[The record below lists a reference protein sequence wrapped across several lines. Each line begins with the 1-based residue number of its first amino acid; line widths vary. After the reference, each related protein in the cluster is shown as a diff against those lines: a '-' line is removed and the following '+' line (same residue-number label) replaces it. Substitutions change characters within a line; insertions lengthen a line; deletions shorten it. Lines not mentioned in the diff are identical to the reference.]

1 MKLRVASCP
10 FPFRGSF
17 EHASAV
23 RERAENVIA
32 VAEGT
37 NGQYGLGEGCPRSYV
52 TGETVATALDAIARW
67 RRAGIEEI
75 ADVAALTAWMERNR
89 TDIDTN
95 PSAFAAIEIA
105 LLDLFARQAG
115 QPIEQFLGIAAQDMK
130 LKDMELRTSAV
141 YSAGASAKFLVQAAL
156 FNVNGMG
163 TAKLKVSGNAG
174 RDRRR
179 ARLLSRFGALRI
191 DANNLWASADAAT
204 AALKQLQ
211 GFAWAVEEPISSRN
225 WQGLADV
232 GAQTGM
238 TIILDESVTRQDDLA
253 ALVSGATYILNAR
266 VSKQGGLLRTLAII
280 RAARAR
286 GMKIIVGAQVG
297 ETSILARAGIV
308 AARAAATDLVAFEGA
323 FGTRLLVR
331 DAVTPSIGFGYRGR
345 VRLDQCGGTGLGLTP
360 TAEVANAC
368 R

>member
-23 RERAENVIA
+23 RERAENVIV

-52 TGETVATALDAIARW
+52 TGETVATALDAITRW
-67 RRAGIEEI
+67 RQAGVEEI
-75 ADVAALTAWMERNR
+75 ADVATLTAWMERNR
-89 TDIDTN
+89 ADIDTN

-141 YSAGASAKFLVQAAL
+141 YSTGGSAKFLVQAAL
-156 FNVNGMG
+156 FNLNGMG
-163 TAKLKVSGNAG
+163 TAKLKVSGNAE

-179 ARLLSRFGALRI
+179 ARLLSRFGPLRI
-191 DANNLWASADAAT
+191 DANNLWASADAAI

-238 TIILDESVTRQDDLA
+238 TIILDESVTRQEDLA

-280 RAARAR
+280 RAARER

-308 AARAAATDLVAFEGA
+308 AARAAAADLVAFEGA

>member
-1 MKLRVASCP
+1 MKLK
-10 FPFRGSF
+10 
-17 EHASAV
+17 
-23 RERAENVIA
+23 
-32 VAEGT
+32 
-37 NGQYGLGEGCPRSYV
+37 
-52 TGETVATALDAIARW
+52 
-67 RRAGIEEI
+67 
-75 ADVAALTAWMERNR
+75 
-89 TDIDTN
+89 
-95 PSAFAAIEIA
+95 
-105 LLDLFARQAG
+105 
-115 QPIEQFLGIAAQDMK
+115 DMK

-141 YSAGASAKFLVQAAL
+141 YSSGGTAKFLVQAAL
-156 FNVNGMG
+156 FNLNGMG
-163 TAKLKVSGNAG
+163 TAKLKVSGNAE

-179 ARLLSRFGALRI
+179 ARLLSRFGPLRI
-191 DANNLWASADAAT
+191 DANNLWDSADAAI

-232 GAQTGM
+232 GAHTGM
-238 TIILDESVTRQDDLA
+238 TIILDESVTRQEDLA
-253 ALVSGATYILNAR
+253 ALVGGATYILNAR
-266 VSKQGGLLRTLAII
+266 VSKQGGLLRTLAIV
-280 RAARAR
+280 RAARER

-345 VRLDQCGGTGLGLTP
+345 VRLDQCGGTGLGLAP

>member
-23 RERAENVIA
+23 RERAENVIV
-32 VAEGT
+32 VAEGS

-52 TGETVATALDAIARW
+52 TGETVATALDAITRW
-67 RRAGIEEI
+67 RQAGVEEI
-75 ADVAALTAWMERNR
+75 ADVATLTAWMELNR
-89 TDIDTN
+89 ADIDTN

-115 QPIEQFLGIAAQDMK
+115 QPIEQLLGIAAQE
-130 LKDMELRTSAV
+130 LELRTSAV
-141 YSAGASAKFLVQAAL
+141 YSFGGTAKFLVQAAL
-156 FNVNGMG
+156 FNLNGMG
-163 TAKLKVSGNAG
+163 TAKLKVSGNSE

-191 DANNLWASADAAT
+191 DANNLWASADAAI

-238 TIILDESVTRQDDLA
+238 TIILDESVTRHEDLA

-308 AARAAATDLVAFEGA
+308 AARAAAADLVAFEGA

-331 DAVTPSIGFGYRGR
+331 DAVTSSIGFGYRGR
-345 VRLDQCGGTGLGLTP
+345 VRLDQCRGPGLGLTP
-360 TAEVANAC
+360 TTEVANAC

>member
-1 MKLRVASCP
+1 MEFRVASCP

-23 RERAENVIA
+23 RERAENVIV

-67 RRAGIEEI
+67 RQAGIEAI
-75 ADVAALTAWMERNR
+75 TDVAALTAWMERNR
-89 TDIDTN
+89 ADIDTN
-95 PSAFAAIEIA
+95 PSAFAALEIA

-115 QPIEQFLGIAAQDMK
+115 QPIEQFLGIATPDI
-130 LKDMELRTSAV
+130 ELRTSAV
-141 YSAGASAKFLVQAAL
+141 YGTGGTAKFLVQAAL
-156 FNVNGMG
+156 FNLNGMG
-163 TAKLKVSGNAG
+163 TAKLKVSGNAE

-179 ARLLSRFGALRI
+179 ARLLSRFGPLRI
-191 DANNLWASADAAT
+191 DANNLWASADAAI

-238 TIILDESVTRQDDLA
+238 TIILDESVTRQEDLA
-253 ALVSGATYILNAR
+253 ALASGATYILNAR

-280 RAARAR
+280 RAARDR
-286 GMKIIVGAQVG
+286 GIKIIVGAQVG

-308 AARAAATDLVAFEGA
+308 AAQAAATDLVAFEGA

-331 DAVTPSIGFGYRGR
+331 DAVTPSIGFGYRGC
-345 VRLDQCGGTGLGLTP
+345 VRLDQCGGTGLGLAP

>member
-23 RERAENVIA
+23 RERAENVIV
-32 VAEGT
+32 VAEGA

-52 TGETVATALDAIARW
+52 TGETVTTALDAITRW
-67 RRAGIEEI
+67 RHAGVEAI
-75 ADVAALTAWMERNR
+75 ADVATLTAWMERNR
-89 TDIDTN
+89 ADIDTD
-95 PSAFAAIEIA
+95 PSAFAAVEIA

-115 QPIEQFLGIAAQDMK
+115 QPIERFLGIAAQDT
-130 LKDMELRTSAV
+130 ELRTSAV
-141 YSAGASAKFLVQAAL
+141 YSSGGTAKFLVQTAL
-156 FNVNGMG
+156 FNLNGMG
-163 TAKLKVSGNAG
+163 TAKLKVSGNSG

-191 DANNLWASADAAT
+191 DANNLWASADVAI
-204 AALKQLQ
+204 AALKELQ

-238 TIILDESVTRQDDLA
+238 TIILDESVTRQEDLA

-280 RAARAR
+280 GAARAR

-308 AARAAATDLVAFEGA
+308 AARAAATDLIAFEGA

-360 TAEVANAC
+360 TAEVADAC

>member
-1 MKLRVASCP
+1 M
-10 FPFRGSF
+10 
-17 EHASAV
+17 
-23 RERAENVIA
+23 
-32 VAEGT
+32 
-37 NGQYGLGEGCPRSYV
+37 
-52 TGETVATALDAIARW
+52 
-67 RRAGIEEI
+67 
-75 ADVAALTAWMERNR
+75 
-89 TDIDTN
+89 
-95 PSAFAAIEIA
+95 
-105 LLDLFARQAG
+105 
-115 QPIEQFLGIAAQDMK
+115 
-130 LKDMELRTSAV
+130 
-141 YSAGASAKFLVQAAL
+141 
-156 FNVNGMG
+156 
-163 TAKLKVSGNAG
+163 
-174 RDRRR
+174 
-179 ARLLSRFGALRI
+179 
-191 DANNLWASADAAT
+191 
-204 AALKQLQ
+204 Q
-211 GFAWAVEEPISSRN
+211 GFAWAVEEPISSRD

-280 RAARAR
+280 RAARER

-308 AARAAATDLVAFEGA
+308 AARAAAADLVAFEGA

-345 VRLDQCGGTGLGLTP
+345 VRLDQCGGAGLGLTP

>member
-23 RERAENVIA
+23 RERAENVIV
-32 VAEGT
+32 VAEGS

-52 TGETVATALDAIARW
+52 TGETVATALDAITRW
-67 RRAGIEEI
+67 RQAGVEEI
-75 ADVAALTAWMERNR
+75 VDVATLTAWMERNR

-95 PSAFAAIEIA
+95 PSAFAAVEIA

-115 QPIEQFLGIAAQDMK
+115 QPIEQFLGIAAP
-130 LKDMELRTSAV
+130 DMELRTSAV
-141 YSAGASAKFLVQAAL
+141 YSTGGSAKFLVQAGL
-156 FNVNGMG
+156 FNLNGMG

-191 DANNLWASADAAT
+191 DANNLWASADTAI
-204 AALKQLQ
+204 AALKELQ

-238 TIILDESVTRQDDLA
+238 TIILDESVTRQEDLA
-253 ALVSGATYILNAR
+253 ALASGATYILNAR

-345 VRLDQCGGTGLGLTP
+345 VRLDLCGGPGLGLTP

>member
-23 RERAENVIA
+23 RERAENVII

-37 NGQYGLGEGCPRSYV
+37 KGQYGLGEGCPRSYV
-52 TGETVATALDAIARW
+52 TGETVATALDAITRW
-67 RRAGIEEI
+67 RQAGVEEI
-75 ADVAALTAWMERNR
+75 ADVATLTAWMERNR
-89 TDIDTN
+89 ADIDTN

-115 QPIEQFLGIAAQDMK
+115 QPIERLLGIAAQDI
-130 LKDMELRTSAV
+130 ELRTSAV
-141 YSAGASAKFLVQAAL
+141 YSSGGSAKFLVQAAL
-156 FNVNGMG
+156 FNLNGMG
-163 TAKLKVSGNAG
+163 TAKLKVSGNAQ

-191 DANNLWASADAAT
+191 DANNLWASAEAAI

-225 WQGLADV
+225 WQGLAEV

-238 TIILDESVTRQDDLA
+238 TIILDESVTRQEDLA

-280 RAARAR
+280 RAARER

-308 AARAAATDLVAFEGA
+308 AARAAAEDLVAFEGA

-331 DAVTPSIGFGYRGR
+331 DAVMPSIGFGYRGR